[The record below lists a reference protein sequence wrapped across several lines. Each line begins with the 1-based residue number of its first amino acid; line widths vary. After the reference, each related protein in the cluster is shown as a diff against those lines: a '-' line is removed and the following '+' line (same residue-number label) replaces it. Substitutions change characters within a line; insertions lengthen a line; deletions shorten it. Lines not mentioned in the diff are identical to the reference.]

1 MPLRKKLLVLILW
14 WLCCGMS
21 IVVICG
27 HDVRFVPTT
36 ASDIV
41 RTLNL
46 PVGRNETGPLSLGR
60 FDPSAGCRPAFR
72 VAWSNLLAENGRLS
86 VFNTPMYKTV
96 VVDDLDVRLYS
107 YFYPV
112 YSPTVTTRASDAEP
126 SDGARESRRARCAFA
141 SLSQSH
147 LSPIAK
153 AAVGLGGPN
162 RAPLA
167 TKTAVTTG
175 RNARDAGPPPPR
187 GAARPGAEV
196 VYGRASLPRH
206 DFSGMGVMPPRS
218 AAARPGRLGRL
229 TQALSEAGDQF
240 RSSLK
245 GFEVQSPVFLDVSN
259 ATKVIVRNLNYC
271 LFADGDPNLSIR
283 CANAIIANP
292 ASEVI
297 LRGCVV
303 ITTGDG
309 SKLMSNCVRWNM
321 EANQFTVPE
330 TFVLSRH
337 GSLARGRGIRCDNRL
352 EPLRDYV
359 PAAGPMPV
367 YRFSSAVNGSHYYTI
382 RSQEMRK
389 LIDRYSDLWKYEGI
403 ACHAFPPDQRS
414 PGTRPVYLLRRID
427 RNTYSLT
434 MDEAEKDRLIGRFP
448 EVWVCDGVAFNAY
461 PQSYQPFNAMPVY
474 CFWSDASQTHFYTM
488 SDREKDKLVD
498 QYSGVWTYE
507 GIAWYAPADN
517 PGGGTF
523 AKVQDKQEWKAPQE
537 RRAK

>member
-86 VFNTPMYKTV
+86 VFNTPRYKTV

-112 YSPTVTTRASDAEP
+112 YSPTVTTDASDAEP
-126 SDGARESRRARCAFA
+126 SDGARESRRVRCAFA
-141 SLSQSH
+141 LLSQSH
-147 LSPIAK
+147 LSPTAK
-153 AAVGLGGPN
+153 PAVGLGGPN
-162 RAPLA
+162 HAPLA

-175 RNARDAGPPPPR
+175 RNVRDAGPPPPR
-187 GAARPGAEV
+187 GAARPGGV
-196 VYGRASLPRH
+196 SGLPRH
-206 DFSGMGVMPPRS
+206 DFSGTEITPR
-218 AAARPGRLGRL
+218 RLVGL
-229 TQALSEAGDQF
+229 AQALSEAGDQF

-245 GFEVQSPVFLDVSN
+245 GFEVQSPAFLDVSN
-259 ATKVIVRNLNYC
+259 ATKIIIRNLNYC
-271 LFADGDPNLSIR
+271 LFTDGDPNLSIR
-283 CANAIIANP
+283 CANAIIADP

-309 SKLMSNCVRWNM
+309 NKLMSNCVRWDM

-337 GSLARGRGIRCDNRL
+337 GSLARGRGIRCDSRL
-352 EPLRDYV
+352 ESLREYA

-367 YRFSSAVNGSHYYTI
+367 YRFSSVVNGSHYYTV
-382 RSQEMRK
+382 RSQEMRR
-389 LIDRYSDLWKYEGI
+389 LVDRYSHLWKYEGI
-403 ACHAFPPDQRS
+403 ACYAFPPDQRS
-414 PGTRPVYLLRRID
+414 PGTRPVYVLRRID

-434 MDEAEKDRLIGRFP
+434 MDEAEKDRLVGHFP
-448 EVWVCDGVAFNAY
+448 EVWACDGVAFNAY

-488 SDREKDKLVD
+488 SDREKDKLVS
-498 QYSGVWTYE
+498 QYSGAWTYE
-507 GIAWYAPADN
+507 GVAWFALPAGSDRDTQECAA
-517 PGGGTF
+517 GRGGTM
-523 AKVQDKQEWKAPQE
+523 ELM
-537 RRAK
+537 RRAVCDQSLGKK